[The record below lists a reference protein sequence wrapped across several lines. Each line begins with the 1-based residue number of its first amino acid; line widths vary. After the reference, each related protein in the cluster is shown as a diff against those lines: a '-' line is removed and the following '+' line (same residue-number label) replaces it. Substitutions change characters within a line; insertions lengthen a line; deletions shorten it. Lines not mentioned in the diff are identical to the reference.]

1 MKIFIVSFG
10 YIPSQWAHGINT
22 VKHAQGFYELG
33 HQVEICTVNR
43 LYETLFKVRIKDVNK
58 FYGISPKIKIETF
71 TDNSIFYFRELIPHI
86 FNNLDLKNKNN
97 DEIRS
102 HIRLSRDKERIY

>member
-10 YIPSQWAHGINT
+10 YIPSQWAHGINL
-22 VKHAQGFYELG
+22 VKNAQGFYELG
-33 HQVEICTVNR
+33 HQVEICTVKR
-43 LYETLFKVRIKDVNK
+43 LYEALFKVRIKNVNK

-86 FNNLDLKNKNN
+86 FNNLDLKNKIKKSKKN
-97 DEIRS
+97 D
-102 HIRLSRDKERIY
+102 LLK